1 MTGHPIGGDPAG
13 GEEQARARVTQQ
25 AVALLRVDDTA
36 ASTTTPGPY
45 HAVHVTYLEF
55 LAIFLVP
62 PIAALIALERRT
74 LSSRLAWQIGAI
86 AAVAIVYTAPWD
98 RQLIVDHVWT
108 YPAAQ
113 VLGGALLR
121 VPVEEYGFY
130 TMQVVLAGLLTAALL
145 RHSKG

>member
-1 MTGHPIGGDPAG
+1 
-13 GEEQARARVTQQ
+13 
-25 AVALLRVDDTA
+25 
-36 ASTTTPGPY
+36 
-45 HAVHVTYLEF
+45 VHVTYLEF

-113 VLGGALLR
+113 VLGSALLR